1 MKRILS
7 LLLPTLFYMN
17 AVQALDVPVPSEF
30 DQRAKYVDYNVDEV
44 VKIVG
49 HYGYATVIE
58 FSSAEE
64 VVQVAA
70 GFPEAWKVLQLQNR
84 IFVKPLLADAETN
97 LIVLTNRHL
106 YNFELDAHESQ
117 GGASPSPNDMYFRV
131 TFRYPD
137 QMARAKELAEKS
149 NGVDEALLDR
159 HVENTNYW
167 FDGNDAVKPTKA
179 WDDGRFTYIE
189 FPGRRDLPVLFFL
202 SEEGQETLVNS
213 HMEENVVVIH
223 HMAERYVIRR
233 GQMTGTV
240 FNKSFDAVGQHNSNG
255 TVSSD
260 IKREVR

>member
-1 MKRILS
+1 MKRTLT
-7 LLLPTLFYMN
+7 LLLSAMLYMN
-17 AVQALDVPVPSEF
+17 AGQALDVPVPSQF
-30 DQRAKYVDYNVDEV
+30 DQRVKYVDYNVDEV
-44 VKIVG
+44 VKVVG

-84 IFVKPLLADAETN
+84 IFVKPVGEDAETN

-117 GGASPSPNDMYFRV
+117 TGASSNDMYFRV

-137 QMARAKELAEKS
+137 QLARAKELAKKS
-149 NGVDEALLDR
+149 HGVDEALQER
-159 HVENTNYW
+159 HVGNTNYW

-202 SEEGQETLVNS
+202 SEDGEETLVNS

-223 HMAERYVIRR
+223 HMAERYVVRR
-233 GQMTGTV
+233 GQMTGTI
-240 FNKSFDAVGQHNSNG
+240 FNKSFNAVGEHNTSG
-255 TVSSD
+255 TVNSA